1 MVCLDPSTYDKYIGK
16 TVNMRTPLTCQSEHI
31 CNKCAGDAY
40 YILGIKHG
48 GLTLTKAPNTILQIN
63 MKAFHDQTL
72 NFNKLDWEKY
82 IIN

>member
-1 MVCLDPSTYDKYIGK
+1 
-16 TVNMRTPLTCQSEHI
+16 MRSPLFCQSEHL
-31 CNKCAGDAY
+31 CNKCVGDAY
-40 YILGIKHG
+40 HILGITNG

-72 NFNKLDWEKY
+72 NFNKLKWEDF